1 MTKVWF
7 PLQPLEKKPKSKWS
21 RLPII
26 TPAAHNEN
34 PSQGT
39 HALPSKYPI
48 YPQRIQAV
56 QPHTSCLLSHCRR
69 LGFHSL
75 LSPNVFFSSF
85 SLFSVSSMKE
95 ESLTQSQNSPWTPEP
110 KFTVFAARIIRFY
123 PSLSPSASTPEWY
136 KASVSKIWGRNGTS
150 PSALRVS
157 HDASNGQFVEGDEL
171 EPNLIQYSNFT
182 FILLSNYQMTGC
194 LSWSQKPHE
203 ELQPPLFGRI
213 ASSGLD
219 SQHEFSV
226 FAQVMTCLTL
236 WVYF

>member
-1 MTKVWF
+1 MKTQAKELMPF
-7 PLQPLEKKPKSKWS
+7 HPNIQSTRREFKLSS
-21 RLPII
+21 H
-26 TPAAHNEN
+26 TPAA
-34 PSQGT
+34 
-39 HALPSKYPI
+39 
-48 YPQRIQAV
+48 
-56 QPHTSCLLSHCRR
+56 CLVTAEGSASIP
-69 LGFHSL
+69 FSL
-75 LSPNVFFSSF
+75 LMFFFPSF

-110 KFTVFAARIIRFY
+110 KFMVFAARIIRFY

-136 KASVSKIWGRNGTS
+136 KPSVSKMWGRNGTS

-157 HDASNGQFVEGDEL
+157 HDALNGQFVEGDEL

-194 LSWSQKPHE
+194 LLWSQKPHE
-203 ELQPPLFGRI
+203 ELPSPLFGRI
-213 ASSGLD
+213 ASLGLD

-236 WVYF
+236 RVYF